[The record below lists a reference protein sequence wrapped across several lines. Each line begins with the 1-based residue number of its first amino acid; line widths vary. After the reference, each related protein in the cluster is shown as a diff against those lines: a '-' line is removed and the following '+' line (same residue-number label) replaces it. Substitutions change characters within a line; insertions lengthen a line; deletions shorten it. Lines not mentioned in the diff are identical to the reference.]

1 MSFSFGI
8 KNGIL
13 NIENRFKEKNMDT
26 KKAGAF
32 LKALRKESGYTQ
44 NSLAEKLS
52 VSNKTISRWERG
64 VNMPDLDILIVLSH
78 MYNVSIHELING
90 ERESSEIPMESMERK
105 ELLEDVTRYSQ
116 SKEKSFK
123 IQFFV
128 TLLLGILAMV
138 STYIL
143 GYKCIEQINGG
154 YIVLVLELTCFI
166 LLLVAVCL
174 KRMVTRFDVIMELLA
189 LALGSLI
196 NNMVF
201 CLLFFPSGTYINQG
215 LLGGYLMIAVLV
227 VGVVFIINVI
237 KILVGVFKNIS
248 LRKNKRGGY

>member
-1 MSFSFGI
+1 
-8 KNGIL
+8 
-13 NIENRFKEKNMDT
+13 MDT

-90 ERESSEIPMESMERK
+90 ERESSEMPMERK

-128 TLLLGILAMV
+128 TLLLGVLAMV

-154 YIVLVLELTCFI
+154 YIVLILELTCFI

-174 KRMVTRFDVIMELLA
+174 KRMVTRFDIIMELLA
-189 LALGSLI
+189 LFLLHDASQPSNPLHAPFISDSLEP
-196 NNMVF
+196 
-201 CLLFFPSGTYINQG
+201 L
-215 LLGGYLMIAVLV
+215 
-227 VGVVFIINVI
+227 
-237 KILVGVFKNIS
+237 
-248 LRKNKRGGY
+248 